1 MKTPLSWIQTFVPD
15 LNCTDQ
21 EFMDAMTMSGTKCE
35 GYERLDKNLEN
46 IVIGKIEK
54 IERHPDADKLIVC
67 QVDVGSEKVQI
78 VTGAPNVSEGDIVPV
93 VLSGGKVAGGHDGG
107 PLPENGIK
115 IKAGK
120 LRGVESN
127 GMMCSIEEL
136 GSSRDVYPDAAEDG
150 IYLLP
155 KDAGLKP
162 GDDAIEALGMR
173 DTVFDY
179 EITSNRVDCY
189 SIMGV
194 AREAAATF
202 NLPFHYPD
210 VKETG
215 NSEKASDYISVDI
228 EDKDLCTRYIARV
241 VKNIKIGESPDW
253 MKKRLRACGIRP
265 ISNIVDITNFVM
277 LEYGQPM
284 HAFDLST
291 IAGNK
296 IVVKRAK
303 DGDTFTTLD
312 GEERKLDSDVLTICD
327 GEKAVALAGIMGGEN
342 SMITDSVH
350 DVLFEAAT
358 FNGANIRKSSKRIG
372 LRTDSSSIFEKGLDP
387 NNAYDAMER
396 ACSLIEELG
405 CGEIVGGRV
414 DVHGELPEKKRIAFE
429 PERINAFLG
438 TDISKDAMLS
448 YFKRLEVEY
457 DENKNEL
464 VVPTFRQDLIGFADS
479 SEEVARLYGYDKIPT
494 TLPKD
499 TSQIGGIPFKI
510 RVENIARDTAI
521 AFGFSQGYC
530 YSFESPAVFDKLRLP
545 EDAPE
550 RKAIQ
555 ISNPLG
561 VDFSIMRT
569 IPLNGIL
576 GSLSTNFN
584 HRNENVRL
592 FELAN
597 IYLPKTELP
606 ITDYPEERMQFTLG
620 AYGDIDF
627 YEMKGVVEEFIGKT
641 GMDGRIKYEVS
652 KRSYLHPGRQADV
665 IYDGAKVGYLGEVH
679 PLTAK
684 AYDMAKAEV
693 YIAVIDMPE
702 IVQRAS
708 FEPRYSGV
716 AKFPAVSRDL
726 SMVVPENICAQDIDD
741 IIIQRGGKILESYK
755 LFDVYEGEQIERGYK
770 SMAYTV
776 VFRAKDKTLSEDEI
790 NSVMKKILNGLE
802 RLGIELRS

>member
-405 CGEIVGGRV
+405 CGEVVGGRV

>member
-327 GEKAVALAGIMGGEN
+327 GEKVVALAGIMGGEN

-405 CGEIVGGRV
+405 CGEVVGGRV

>member
-1 MKTPLSWIQTFVPD
+1 MKTPLCWIKDFVPD

-35 GYERLDKNLEN
+35 GYKRLDKNLEN
-46 IVIGKIEK
+46 IVVGKIEK
-54 IERHPDADKLIVC
+54 IDKHPDADKLIVC
-67 QVDVGSEKVQI
+67 QVNIGREVTQI
-78 VTGAPNVSEGDIVPV
+78 VTGAPNVHEGDLVPV

-107 PLPENGIK
+107 PLPEEGIN

-127 GMMCSIEEL
+127 GMMCSVEEL
-136 GSSRDVYPDAAEDG
+136 GSSRDVYPEAPEDG
-150 IYLLP
+150 IYIFSP
-155 KDAGLKP
+155 ESGVKP
-162 GDDAIEALGMR
+162 GDDAIDALGLK

-189 SIMGV
+189 AIMGV

-202 NLPFHYPD
+202 DLPFRYPD

-215 NSEKASDYISVDI
+215 NSEKASDYISVEIKDT
-228 EDKDLCTRYIARV
+228 DLCSRYIGRV

-253 MKKRLRACGIRP
+253 MKKRLRAAGIRP
-265 ISNIVDITNFVM
+265 ISNLVDITNFVM

-296 IVVKRAK
+296 IVVKRAE
-303 DGDTFTTLD
+303 DGDKFVTLD
-312 GEERKLDSDVLTICD
+312 GVERTLDHEVLTICD
-327 GEKAVALAGIMGGEN
+327 GEKAVGLAGIMGGEN
-342 SMITDSVH
+342 SMITDEVH

-358 FNGANIRKSSKRIG
+358 FNGPNIRKSSRRIG
-372 LRTDSSSIFEKGLDP
+372 LRTDASGIFEKGLDT

-396 ACSLIEELG
+396 ACSLVEELG
-405 CGEIVGGRV
+405 CGEVVGGRV
-414 DVHGELPEKKRIAFE
+414 DVHGELPEKKHIRFE
-429 PERINAFLG
+429 PERINEYLG
-438 TDISKDAMLS
+438 TDISKEQMLT

-457 DENKNEL
+457 DEASGDL
-464 VVPTFRQDLIGFADS
+464 IIPTFRQDLLGFADS
-479 SEEVARLYGYDKIPT
+479 SEEVARLYGYDKIPV

-499 TSQIGGIPFKI
+499 SAEAGGLPFKL
-510 RVENIARDTAI
+510 RLEKMAADIAT
-521 AFGFSQGYC
+521 AFGFSQAYC
-530 YSFESPAVFDKLRLP
+530 YSFESPDVFDKLRLP

-550 RKAIQ
+550 RKAIK

-569 IPLNGIL
+569 LPLNGIL
-576 GSLSTNFN
+576 SSISTNFN

-597 IYLPKTELP
+597 IYIPKGELP
-606 ITDYPEERMQFTLG
+606 ITDYPDERMQFALA

-627 YEMKGVVEEFIGKT
+627 FEMKGVVEEFIGKA
-641 GMDGRIKYEVS
+641 GMSGRIKYEPS
-652 KRSYLHPGRQADV
+652 KRPYLHPGRQADIIYNKEV
-665 IYDGAKVGYLGEVH
+665 IGYLGQVH
-679 PLTAK
+679 PLTCK
-684 AYDMAKAEV
+684 AYEMEKAEV
-693 YIAVIDMPE
+693 YIAVLDMPE
-702 IVQRAS
+702 IEKQAS
-708 FEPRYSGV
+708 FQPRFEGI

-726 SMVVPENICAQDIDD
+726 SMVVPKELKAQDIDD
-741 IIIQRGGKILESYK
+741 IIVQRGGKILESYS
-755 LFDVYEGEQIERGYK
+755 LFDVYEGEQIGEGFK

-776 VFRAKDKTLSEDEI
+776 VFRDSEKTLTDDDI
-790 NSVMKKILNGLE
+790 NAVMKKILNGLE

>member
-405 CGEIVGGRV
+405 CGEVVGGRV

-641 GMDGRIKYEVS
+641 GMDGRLKYEVS

>member
-1 MKTPLSWIQTFVPD
+1 MKTPLSWIKDFVPD

-67 QVDVGSEKVQI
+67 QVDVGSEKIQI

-93 VLSGGKVAGGHDGG
+93 VLAGGKVAGGHDGG

-202 NLPFHYPD
+202 DLSFHYPD

-405 CGEIVGGRV
+405 CGEVVGGRV
-414 DVHGELPEKKRIAFE
+414 DVHGELPEKKRITFE
-429 PERINAFLG
+429 PERINSFLG
-438 TDISKDAMLS
+438 TDISRKDMLL

-530 YSFESPAVFDKLRLP
+530 YSFESPVVFDKLRLP
-545 EDAPE
+545 DDAPE
-550 RKAIQ
+550 RKAIE

-627 YEMKGVVEEFIGKT
+627 FEMKGVIEEFIGKT
-641 GMDGRIKYEVS
+641 GMDGRIKYEAS
-652 KRSYLHPGRQADV
+652 KRPYLHPGRQADI

-708 FEPRYSGV
+708 FEPRYSGI
-716 AKFPAVSRDL
+716 AKYPAVSRDL

-741 IIIQRGGKILESYK
+741 ILIQRGGKILESYK
-755 LFDVYEGEQIERGYK
+755 LFDVYEGEQIQRGFK

>member
-1 MKTPLSWIQTFVPD
+1 MKTPLCWIKDFVPD

-35 GYERLDKNLEN
+35 GYKRLDKNLEN
-46 IVIGKIEK
+46 IVVGKIEK
-54 IERHPDADKLIVC
+54 IDKHPDADKLIVC
-67 QVDVGSEKVQI
+67 QVNIGREVTQI
-78 VTGAPNVSEGDIVPV
+78 VTGAPNVHEGDLVPV

-107 PLPENGIK
+107 PLPEEGIN

-127 GMMCSIEEL
+127 GMMCSVEEL
-136 GSSRDVYPDAAEDG
+136 GSSRDVYPEAPEDG
-150 IYLLP
+150 IYIFSP
-155 KDAGLKP
+155 ESGVKP
-162 GDDAIEALGMR
+162 GDDAIDALGLK

-189 SIMGV
+189 AIMGV

-202 NLPFHYPD
+202 DLPFRYPD

-215 NSEKASDYISVDI
+215 NSEKASDYISVEIKDT
-228 EDKDLCTRYIARV
+228 DLCSRYIGRV

-253 MKKRLRACGIRP
+253 MKKRLRAAGIRP
-265 ISNIVDITNFVM
+265 ISNLVDITNFVM

-296 IVVKRAK
+296 IVVKRAE
-303 DGDTFTTLD
+303 DGDKFVTLD
-312 GEERKLDSDVLTICD
+312 GVERTLDHEVLTICD
-327 GEKAVALAGIMGGEN
+327 GEKAVGLAGIMGGEN
-342 SMITDSVH
+342 SMITDEVH

-358 FNGANIRKSSKRIG
+358 FNGPNIRKSSRRIG
-372 LRTDSSSIFEKGLDP
+372 LRTDASGIFEKGLDP

-396 ACSLIEELG
+396 ACSLVEELG
-405 CGEIVGGRV
+405 CGEVVGGRV
-414 DVHGELPEKKRIAFE
+414 DVHGELPEKKHIRFE
-429 PERINAFLG
+429 PERINEYLG
-438 TDISKDAMLS
+438 TDISKEQMLT

-457 DENKNEL
+457 DEASGDL
-464 VVPTFRQDLIGFADS
+464 IIPTFRQDLLGFADS
-479 SEEVARLYGYDKIPT
+479 SEEVARLYGYDKIPV

-499 TSQIGGIPFKI
+499 SAEAGGLPFKL
-510 RVENIARDTAI
+510 RLEKMAADIAT
-521 AFGFSQGYC
+521 AFGFSQAYC
-530 YSFESPAVFDKLRLP
+530 YSFESPDVFDKLRLP

-550 RKAIQ
+550 RKAIK

-569 IPLNGIL
+569 LPLNGIL
-576 GSLSTNFN
+576 SSISTNFN

-597 IYLPKTELP
+597 IYIPKGELP
-606 ITDYPEERMQFTLG
+606 ITDYPDERMQFALA

-627 YEMKGVVEEFIGKT
+627 FEMKGVVEEFIGKA
-641 GMDGRIKYEVS
+641 GMSGRIKYEPS
-652 KRSYLHPGRQADV
+652 KRPYLHSGRQADIIYNKEV
-665 IYDGAKVGYLGEVH
+665 IGYLGQVH
-679 PLTAK
+679 PLTCK
-684 AYDMAKAEV
+684 AYEMEKAEV
-693 YIAVIDMPE
+693 YIAVLDMPE
-702 IVQRAS
+702 IEKQAS
-708 FEPRYSGV
+708 FQPRFEGI

-726 SMVVPENICAQDIDD
+726 SMVVPKELKAQDIDD
-741 IIIQRGGKILESYK
+741 IIVQRGGKILESYS
-755 LFDVYEGEQIERGYK
+755 LFDVYEGEQIGEGFK

-776 VFRAKDKTLSEDEI
+776 VFRDSEKTLTDDDI
-790 NSVMKKILNGLE
+790 NAVMKKILNGLE

>member
-1 MKTPLSWIQTFVPD
+1 MKTPLSWIKDFVPE

-21 EFMDAMTMSGTKCE
+21 EFVDAMTMSGTKCE
-35 GYERLDKNLEN
+35 GYERLDKNLEK
-46 IVIGKIEK
+46 IVVGKILK
-54 IERHPDADKLIVC
+54 IEPHPDADKLIVC
-67 QVDVGSEKVQI
+67 QVDVGQDTIQI
-78 VTGAPNVSEGDIVPV
+78 VTGAPNVHEGDLVPV
-93 VLSGGKVAGGHDGG
+93 VLAGGKVAGGHDGG
-107 PLPENGIK
+107 PLPENGIE

-136 GSSRDVYPDAAEDG
+136 GSSRDVFPDAPEEG
-150 IYLLP
+150 IYIFSP
-155 KDAGLKP
+155 ESVVKP
-162 GDDAIEALGMR
+162 GDSAVKALGLD

-189 SIMGV
+189 AIMGV

-202 NLPFHYPD
+202 NLKYKYPE

-265 ISNIVDITNFVM
+265 ISNLVDITNFVM

-284 HAFDLST
+284 HAFDLRT
-291 IAGNK
+291 VAGNK

-312 GEERKLDSDVLTICD
+312 GQERKLDRDVLTICD
-327 GEKAVALAGIMGGEN
+327 GEKAIGLAGIMGGEN
-342 SMITDSVH
+342 SMITDDVH
-350 DVLFEAAT
+350 DVLFESAT
-358 FNGANIRKSSKRIG
+358 FNGPNIRKASRRIG
-372 LRTDSSSIFEKGLDP
+372 LRTDASGIFEKGLDP
-387 NNAYDAMER
+387 HNAYDAMER
-396 ACSLIEELG
+396 ACSLVEELG
-405 CGEIVGGRV
+405 CGEVVGGRV
-414 DVHGELPEKKRIAFE
+414 DVHGELPEKRRIPFE
-429 PERINAFLG
+429 PERINEYLG
-438 TDISKDAMLS
+438 TDIKKEDMLQ
-448 YFKRLEVEY
+448 YFGRIEAEY
-457 DENKNEL
+457 DEASNEL
-464 VVPTFRQDLIGFADS
+464 VIPTFRQDLIGFADS
-479 SEEVARLYGYDKIPT
+479 SEEVARFYGYDRIPV

-510 RVENIARDTAI
+510 RVENLARDTAC
-521 AFGFSQGYC
+521 AFGFSQAYC
-530 YSFESPAVFDKLRLP
+530 YSFESPVVFDKLRLP

-576 GSLSTNFN
+576 SSLSTNFN
-584 HRNENVRL
+584 RRNENVRL

-597 IYLPKTELP
+597 VYIPKTELP
-606 ITDYPEERMQFTLG
+606 ITDYPDERMQFTLG

-627 YEMKGVVEEFIGKT
+627 YELKGVVEEFIFKS
-641 GMDGRIKYEVS
+641 GMKERIKYEVS
-652 KRSYLHPGRQADV
+652 KRPYLHPGRQADI
-665 IYDGAKVGYLGEVH
+665 IYDGTTIGYIGQVH

-702 IVQRAS
+702 IVAKAS
-708 FEPRYSGV
+708 FEPRYSGI
-716 AKFPAVSRDL
+716 AKFPAVSRDI
-726 SMVVPENICAQDIDD
+726 SMVVPDKIKAQDIDD
-741 IIIQRGGKILESYK
+741 IIVQRGGRILEDYR
-755 LFDVYEGEQIERGYK
+755 LFDVYEGEQIESGYK

-776 VFRAKDKTLSEDEI
+776 VFRHKEKTLSDDDV
-790 NSVMKKILNGLE
+790 NSAMKKILNGLE
-802 RLGIELRS
+802 GLGIELRS

>member
-1 MKTPLSWIQTFVPD
+1 MKTPLCWIKDFVPD

-35 GYERLDKNLEN
+35 GYKRLDKNLEN

-54 IERHPDADKLIVC
+54 IDKHPDADKLIVC
-67 QVDVGSEKVQI
+67 QVNIGREVTQI
-78 VTGAPNVSEGDIVPV
+78 VTGAPNVHEGDLVPV

-107 PLPENGIK
+107 PLPEEGIN

-127 GMMCSIEEL
+127 GMMCSVEEL
-136 GSSRDVYPDAAEDG
+136 GSSRDVYPEAPEDG
-150 IYLLP
+150 IYIFSP
-155 KDAGLKP
+155 ESGVKP
-162 GDDAIEALGMR
+162 GDDAIDALGLK

-179 EITSNRVDCY
+179 VITSNRVDCY
-189 SIMGV
+189 AIMGV

-202 NLPFHYPD
+202 DLPFRYPD

-215 NSEKASDYISVDI
+215 NSEKASDYISVEIKDT
-228 EDKDLCTRYIARV
+228 DLCSRYIGRV

-253 MKKRLRACGIRP
+253 MKKRLRAAGIRP
-265 ISNIVDITNFVM
+265 ISNLVDITNFVM

-296 IVVKRAK
+296 IVVKRAE
-303 DGDTFTTLD
+303 DGDKFVTLD
-312 GEERKLDSDVLTICD
+312 GVERTLDHEVLTICD
-327 GEKAVALAGIMGGEN
+327 GEKAVGLAGIMGGEN
-342 SMITDSVH
+342 SMITDEVH

-358 FNGANIRKSSKRIG
+358 FNGPNIRKSSRRIG
-372 LRTDSSSIFEKGLDP
+372 LRTDASGIFEKGLDP

-396 ACSLIEELG
+396 ACSLVEELG
-405 CGEIVGGRV
+405 CGEVVGGRV
-414 DVHGELPEKKRIAFE
+414 DVHGELPEKKHIRFE
-429 PERINAFLG
+429 PERINEYLG
-438 TDISKDAMLS
+438 TDISKEQMLT

-457 DENKNEL
+457 DEASGDL
-464 VVPTFRQDLIGFADS
+464 IIPTFRQDLLGFADS
-479 SEEVARLYGYDKIPT
+479 SEEVARLYGYDKIPV

-499 TSQIGGIPFKI
+499 SAEAGGLPFKL
-510 RVENIARDTAI
+510 RLEKMAADIAT
-521 AFGFSQGYC
+521 AFGFSQAYC
-530 YSFESPAVFDKLRLP
+530 YSFESPDVFDKLRLP

-550 RKAIQ
+550 RKAIK

-569 IPLNGIL
+569 LPLNGIL
-576 GSLSTNFN
+576 SSISTNFN

-597 IYLPKTELP
+597 IYIPKGELP
-606 ITDYPEERMQFTLG
+606 ITDYPDERMQFALA

-627 YEMKGVVEEFIGKT
+627 FEMKGVVEEFIGKA
-641 GMDGRIKYEVS
+641 GMSGRIKYEPS
-652 KRSYLHPGRQADV
+652 KRPYLHPGRQADIIYNKEV
-665 IYDGAKVGYLGEVH
+665 IGYLGQVH
-679 PLTAK
+679 PLTCK
-684 AYDMAKAEV
+684 AYEMEKAEV
-693 YIAVIDMPE
+693 YIAVLDMPE
-702 IVQRAS
+702 IEKQAS
-708 FEPRYSGV
+708 FQPRFEGI

-726 SMVVPENICAQDIDD
+726 SMVVPKELKAQDIDD
-741 IIIQRGGKILESYK
+741 IIVQRGGKILESYS
-755 LFDVYEGEQIERGYK
+755 LFDVYEGEQIGEGFK

-776 VFRAKDKTLSEDEI
+776 VFRDSEKTLTDDDI
-790 NSVMKKILNGLE
+790 NAVMKKILNGLE